1 MDVQQI
7 SKVVQIPQNDIA
19 YLMYYLNCMDV
30 CLDGFFKQE
39 YIDYQNY
46 HKLNHEQQEILI
58 TLCFLISPDLLDGKV
73 IFQVPYGDKVLN
85 GASNNFFQI
94 TEIKNKGVS
103 SLKVGEKTVE
113 VNKIMFYIE
122 KWILSYYVD
131 PMIRLL
137 KTFVFTSND
146 EKPNAQQSSKINAY
160 AHWFYLNDEN
170 KWSPFRDEDNQD
182 AEKQFKSGAPSTT
195 LKEGLYVLHFS
206 SRLQVRPSTGK
217 TRKIVRGTWFWTL
230 PNTRLL
236 IPYGE
241 NIAMH
246 LEEAFHQVK
255 SSNSP
260 LKVLT
265 ENGRY
270 VIIEPTKST
279 QYNSNEQNAIVV
291 KRGWSRATS
300 KK

>member
-1 MDVQQI
+1 MAVQQI
-7 SKVVQIPQNDIA
+7 SKVVQIPQNDFA

-30 CLDGFFKQE
+30 CLDGFFKKE
-39 YIDYQNY
+39 FIDYQNY

-73 IFQVPYGDKVLN
+73 IFQVPFGDKVLN

-94 TEIKNKGVS
+94 TELKNKGVS
-103 SLKVGEKTVE
+103 SLNVGEKVVN

-137 KTFVFTSND
+137 KTFVFSTDD
-146 EKPNAQQSSKINAY
+146 EKPSAQQSSKITTY
-160 AHWFYLNDEN
+160 AHWFFLNDDK
-170 KWSPFRDEDNQD
+170 KWHPFQDEDNED
-182 AEKQFKSGAPSTT
+182 CEKQFKSGAPSTT
-195 LKEGLYVLHFS
+195 LKSGLYVIHFS

-217 TRKIVRGTWFWTL
+217 TRKIVRGTWFWIA
-230 PNTRLL
+230 PNSKLL
-236 IPYGE
+236 IPYPE

-246 LEEAFHQVK
+246 LEEAFQQVK

-270 VIIEPTKST
+270 VILEPTKST
-279 QYNSNEQNAIVV
+279 QYNSNEQNPIAVR
-291 KRGWSRATS
+291 RGWARVTH